1 LKCDVFEKHG
11 WGAFFAASA
20 PLVAKVALCLRAR
33 LVKAASATVSGAYK
47 SAEEAYEEA
56 AREVERMVRR
66 MAGDCAGE
74 YARALARARVLA
86 EGGGGRD
93 GIAYRDVMAREV
105 SRLAQRGLV
114 ATSYV
119 RRDGTVV
126 NVPVDVGLR
135 RALHAAGRQR
145 RMGYA
150 LEVAGETSGLV
161 EVSWTRNARKSHA
174 DWQGGVYRVRKARE
188 GEDIDRYPDFR
199 KACRVGDPV
208 DGIGGYNC
216 GHKVTAYRPDGSASS
231 AIRARRRAFPRRRP
245 ARRRRGSAAS
255 RTRYARTSASA
266 RCWTR
271 WGWTPAT

>member
-1 LKCDVFEKHG
+1 M
-11 WGAFFAASA
+11 
-20 PLVAKVALCLRAR
+20 
-33 LVKAASATVSGAYK
+33 T
-47 SAEEAYEEA
+47 
-56 AREVERMVRR
+56 
-66 MAGDCAGE
+66 
-74 YARALARARVLA
+74 
-86 EGGGGRD
+86 
-93 GIAYRDVMAREV
+93 
-105 SRLAQRGLV
+105 
-114 ATSYV
+114 TSCV